1 MFCQDGEL
9 NSSQIWLQI
18 ASNMALWGFYH
29 SKERWTK
36 NAQKPARKASIEIHM
51 L

>member
-1 MFCQDGEL
+1 MFCENGEL
-9 NSSQIWLQI
+9 NSSEIWLLI

-36 NAQKPARKASIEIHM
+36 NAQKPASKASIETHM

>member
-29 SKERWTK
+29 SKEQWTK
-36 NAQKPARKASIEIHM
+36 NAQKPARKASIEIHV

>member
-1 MFCQDGEL
+1 MSCQDGEL
-9 NSSQIWLQI
+9 NSCEIWLQI

-29 SKERWTK
+29 LKERWTK
-36 NAQKPARKASIEIHM
+36 NAQKPARKASIETHM